1 MCEIRKVSDSGNGS
15 GRVTVPKETLREMG
29 LVDDDGNIIEGHLA
43 FEKIGDGSTR
53 VEPVQ

>member
-15 GRVTVPKETLREMG
+15 GRVTVPKDALREIG
-29 LVDDDGNIIEGHLA
+29 FVGDDGSVIEGHLA
-43 FEKIGDGSTR
+43 FEQADDGSIR

>member
-15 GRVTVPKETLREMG
+15 GRVTFPKDGLREMG

-43 FEKIGDGSTR
+43 FDDAEDGSWR